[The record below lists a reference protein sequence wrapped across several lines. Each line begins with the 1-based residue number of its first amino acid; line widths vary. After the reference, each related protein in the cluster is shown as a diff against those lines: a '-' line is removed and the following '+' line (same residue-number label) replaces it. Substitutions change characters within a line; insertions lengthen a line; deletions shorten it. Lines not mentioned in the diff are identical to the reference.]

1 MSDYREQHF
10 KTENMKTFILSLTL
24 VSILFVA
31 CNNDT
36 SNKEVSDSTA
46 SVGTADQVTTE
57 NKMPADDILAGYLKI
72 KNALTNDND
81 KEAAS
86 NATEL
91 ANAFKTMN
99 KSALSEEQSKVFA
112 DIVDDAIE
120 HAEHIA
126 SNAGNLVHQR
136 EHFETLSGEVYD
148 LVKATGAG
156 QKLYYTNCPMYNKNK
171 GANWL
176 SETKEV
182 KNPYLGQEMLTC
194 GTVKEELN

>member
-1 MSDYREQHF
+1 
-10 KTENMKTFILSLTL
+10 MKTIILSLA
-24 VSILFVA
+24 VSSMLLVA
-31 CNNDT
+31 CSNNG

-46 SVGTADQVTTE
+46 SVGTTDKVTTG
-57 NKMPADDILAGYLKI
+57 NKKPADAIVAGYLKI

-86 NATEL
+86 TATEL
-91 ANAFKTMN
+91 AEALKTMD
-99 KSALSEEQSKVFA
+99 KAALSAEQSKIFA
-112 DIVDDAIE
+112 DIEADAIE

-126 SNAGNLVHQR
+126 ANAGNLVHQR
-136 EHFETLSGEVYD
+136 EHFETLSGEVYE

-182 KNPYLGQEMLTC
+182 KNPYLGQAMLTC
-194 GTVKEELN
+194 GSVQEELN

>member
-1 MSDYREQHF
+1 MAF
-10 KTENMKTFILSLTL
+10 A
-24 VSILFVA
+24 SILFTA
-31 CNNDT
+31 CNNST
-36 SNKEVSDSTA
+36 SDKQVSDITVSAGTSDQISTE
-46 SVGTADQVTTE
+46 T
-57 NKMPADDILAGYLKI
+57 KKPADDILAAYLKI

-86 NATEL
+86 TASEL
-91 ANAFKTMN
+91 AKAFKELD
-99 KSALSEEQSKVFA
+99 KSALTAEQSKVFA
-112 DIVDDAIE
+112 DIQGDAIE

-136 EHFETLSGEVYD
+136 EHFETLSDEVYEF
-148 LVKATGAG
+148 VKATGAG
-156 QKLYYTNCPMYNKNK
+156 QKLYYTNCPMYNNNK

-176 SETKEV
+176 SETEEV

>member
-1 MSDYREQHF
+1 
-10 KTENMKTFILSLTL
+10 MKTFFLSLTL
-24 VSILFVA
+24 ISILFVA
-31 CNNDT
+31 CNNDS

-46 SVGTADQVTTE
+46 SVGTTDQVTTE
-57 NKMPADDILAGYLKI
+57 KKMPADDLLAGYLKI

-81 KEAAS
+81 KESAS
-86 NATEL
+86 TATEL
-91 ANAFKTMN
+91 ANAFKTMD
-99 KSALSEEQSKVFA
+99 KSALTEEQSKVFA
-112 DIVDDAIE
+112 DIEADAIE

-136 EHFETLSGEVYD
+136 EHFETLSGEVYE

-156 QKLYYTNCPMYNKNK
+156 KKLYYTNCPMYNNNK

-182 KNPYLGQEMLTC
+182 KNPYLGQAMLTC
-194 GTVKEELN
+194 GTVQEELN

>member
-1 MSDYREQHF
+1 
-10 KTENMKTFILSLTL
+10 MKPLILSSLL
-24 VSILFVA
+24 VTMLFVA
-31 CNNDT
+31 CNNKGSD
-36 SNKEVSDSTA
+36 KEISDSTVSA
-46 SVGTADQVTTE
+46 ADGERTD
-57 NKMPADDILAGYLKI
+57 NKIPSSEILAGYLKL

-81 KEAAS
+81 KEAAAA
-86 NATEL
+86 ATDL
-91 ANAFKTMN
+91 VKAFKAVDKTTLN
-99 KSALSEEQSKVFA
+99 AEQSQTFTDVEA
-112 DIVDDAIE
+112 DAIE

-126 SNAGNLVHQR
+126 SNAGNLAHQR
-136 EHFETLSGEVYD
+136 EHFETLSADVYD

-156 QKLYYTNCPMYNKNK
+156 QKLYYTNCPMYNNNK